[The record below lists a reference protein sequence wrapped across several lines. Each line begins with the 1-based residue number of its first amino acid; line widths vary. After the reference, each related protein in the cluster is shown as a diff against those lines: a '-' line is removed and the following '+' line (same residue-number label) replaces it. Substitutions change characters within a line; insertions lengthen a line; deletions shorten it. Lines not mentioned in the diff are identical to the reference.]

1 MAGTVAGIVAAADT
15 GAAGIAAADTGAACI
30 AVDRAAGTV
39 VDTVAVEDTDSDR
52 HPGQVYFAWSGVEPV

>member
-1 MAGTVAGIVAAADT
+1 MAGTVAGIAAAADT

-39 VDTVAVEDTDSDR
+39 VDTAVVEDTDSDR
-52 HPGQVYFAWSGVEPV
+52 LPGQVYFACSGVEPV